1 MFQRRDNFGR
11 SEVFDSGPRL
21 TQLLFA
27 GFISGLAAA
36 ALFFL
41 VSYFALRLRHAS
53 NSEPLDLFL
62 KGVCSTSFREGV
74 LGLEGVLVS
83 FAVALAAFTWME
95 RRRPGDPNRVRI
107 WLKQVVT
114 DAKREDICFISAMLL
129 VMLFGASAWAYFL
142 SVASSWWMR
151 YYVGGDIFISLVL
164 FVVSGLLAAL
174 LGLMQTSS
182 NGTYLGY
189 ARASRKLV
197 LMAGYMFRRADDRG
211 MLSLTARELR
221 SGVNRKLVKFSVL
234 ASLSVCIVWFP
245 YVWYRGCRGTAL
257 FIPCILAFVILFEC
271 YIFLN
276 MMYSLVGDV
285 VLSERRAVNCG
296 YYLSLFCFAVV
307 SSGVSGVFVLAIY
320 RTSVADRGS
329 GSGGDWRIDAIVF
342 ILSMWWIIYS
352 VLYFGVGFKLWG
364 LYDIG
369 LLSLWESRDRIVRS
383 YVYFSDAISAI
394 SSEARCDILAE
405 VVPADW
411 SLYFYSSNSRLDSLF
426 VGWHAWRRRV
436 GLASPSEIDSEAQS
450 VNLRA
455 FMQDAFKVD
464 VCAAN
469 CDNISNSRSFC
480 VDVET
485 IDFWHY
491 RSVLQA

>member
-234 ASLSVCIVWFP
+234 ASLSVWFP
-245 YVWYRGCRGTAL
+245 YVWYRGGRGTAL

>member
-41 VSYFALRLRHAS
+41 VSYVALRLRHAS

-245 YVWYRGCRGTAL
+245 YVWYRGGRGTAL

-271 YIFLN
+271 YIF
-276 MMYSLVGDV
+276 
-285 VLSERRAVNCG
+285 
-296 YYLSLFCFAVV
+296 
-307 SSGVSGVFVLAIY
+307 
-320 RTSVADRGS
+320 
-329 GSGGDWRIDAIVF
+329 
-342 ILSMWWIIYS
+342 
-352 VLYFGVGFKLWG
+352 
-364 LYDIG
+364 
-369 LLSLWESRDRIVRS
+369 
-383 YVYFSDAISAI
+383 
-394 SSEARCDILAE
+394 
-405 VVPADW
+405 
-411 SLYFYSSNSRLDSLF
+411 
-426 VGWHAWRRRV
+426 
-436 GLASPSEIDSEAQS
+436 
-450 VNLRA
+450 
-455 FMQDAFKVD
+455 
-464 VCAAN
+464 
-469 CDNISNSRSFC
+469 
-480 VDVET
+480 
-485 IDFWHY
+485 
-491 RSVLQA
+491 

>member
-1 MFQRRDNFGR
+1 MLQRGSKFGR
-11 SEVFDSGPRL
+11 SEVFDSGPKV
-21 TQLLFA
+21 TQLLVA
-27 GFISGLAAA
+27 EAISALAIA
-36 ALFFL
+36 ALFFSVNYL
-41 VSYFALRLRHAS
+41 VLKFRHAS
-53 NSEPLDLFL
+53 NSDPLDLFL
-62 KGVCSTSFREGV
+62 EGVSSASFREGV

-129 VMLFGASAWAYFL
+129 VMLFGASACAYFL

-151 YYVGGDIFISLVL
+151 YYVGGDIFLSLIL

-189 ARASRKLV
+189 ARATRKLV
-197 LMAGYMFRRADDRG
+197 LMAGYMFRWADDRG

-245 YVWYRGCRGTAL
+245 YVWYRGGRGTAL

-285 VLSERRAVNCG
+285 VLSERRAVNCV

-320 RTSVADRGS
+320 RTSV
-329 GSGGDWRIDAIVF
+329 
-342 ILSMWWIIYS
+342 
-352 VLYFGVGFKLWG
+352 
-364 LYDIG
+364 
-369 LLSLWESRDRIVRS
+369 
-383 YVYFSDAISAI
+383 
-394 SSEARCDILAE
+394 
-405 VVPADW
+405 
-411 SLYFYSSNSRLDSLF
+411 
-426 VGWHAWRRRV
+426 
-436 GLASPSEIDSEAQS
+436 
-450 VNLRA
+450 
-455 FMQDAFKVD
+455 
-464 VCAAN
+464 
-469 CDNISNSRSFC
+469 
-480 VDVET
+480 
-485 IDFWHY
+485 
-491 RSVLQA
+491 